1 MENSPL
7 SLLDRFNHWMKESVM
22 IKLTSIGF
30 LVLILLIP
38 NAWIESLI
46 QERQNRAEDV
56 IREVSDKWS
65 GKQTIIGPVLMI
77 PFTKIEKV
85 KKWQEGVQVEEMFES
100 EHQAFFLPEKLVA
113 TADMKPEVLHRGIFD
128 AVVYHSKVDLV
139 SKFGPLHFDQWGIP
153 ETQVHWKKAS
163 LIIGIQDLRGISD
176 EPFIQSGLKDFSSEP
191 SGDVGL
197 AIRQPIPSTESY
209 PDNTT
214 SDAYPINKTEGII
227 ANLGWSNSEDV
238 TSDFNIKL
246 SLKGSELLYFVPAGK
261 TTDVTIRG
269 EWAAP
274 SFDGKILPSSRAV
287 SEKDFKASW
296 KLLSYNR
303 PFAQQWLDRE
313 QSLGGAEFGVR
324 LIIPADQYQKSIR
337 TSKYGVLIII
347 LAFTSLFLVE
357 ITSRIRIH
365 PFQYILVGAALIIY
379 YTLLLSFSEHVGY
392 NVAYWIASVATVILL
407 TLYSFTFLRSRSLT
421 GLFSVLMSVFYLFIF
436 IIIQAEDFS
445 LLIGSLGLF
454 AIVAMV
460 MYFSRNINWYK
471 ETVHA

>member
-38 NAWIESLI
+38 NAWIDSLI
-46 QERQNRAEDV
+46 QERQNRAEEV

-65 GKQTIIGPVLMI
+65 GKQTITGPVLMI

-85 KKWQEGVQVEEMFES
+85 KKWQEGVQVEELFES
-100 EHQAFFLPEKLVA
+100 EHRAFFLPEKLVA
-113 TADMKPEVLHRGIFD
+113 LGEMKPEVLHRGIFD
-128 AVVYHSKVDLV
+128 AVVYDSKVELT
-139 SKFGPLHFDQWGIP
+139 SKFGALNFDEWGISDS
-153 ETQVHWKKAS
+153 QIHWKKAS
-163 LIIGIQDLRGISD
+163 IIVGIEDLRGISD
-176 EPFIQSGLKDFSSEP
+176 DPLIESSGHNFSSEP

-197 AIRQPIPSTESY
+197 AIQQPIPSA
-209 PDNTT
+209 
-214 SDAYPINKTEGII
+214 DAYTDNAAFEANPLNKTEGII
-227 ANLGWSNSEDV
+227 ANLGWAKREDV

-246 SLKGSELLYFVPAGK
+246 SLKGSERLYFVPAGK
-261 TTDVTIRG
+261 TTDATLRG
-269 EWAAP
+269 IWTSP
-274 SFDGKILPSSRAV
+274 SFDGKILPSSREV
-287 SEKDFKASW
+287 TEKDFNASW

-303 PFAQQWLDRE
+303 PFAQQWLDRD
-313 QSLGGAEFGVR
+313 QSLGGSEFGVR

-379 YTLLLSFSEHVGY
+379 YTLLLSFSEHIGY
-392 NVAYWIASVATVILL
+392 NVAYWLSSLATVTLL
-407 TLYSFTFLRSRSLT
+407 TLYSFTFLKSRSLT
-421 GLFSVLMSVFYLFIF
+421 GLFTLLMTVFYLFIF
-436 IIIQAEDFS
+436 VIIQAEDFS

-471 ETVHA
+471 ESVSH